1 MITILIDHN
10 IEGQAA
16 MLRGALMEAG
26 WLELFPLQMKT
37 FADMGLPV
45 QGSQL
50 RLRLPSVFPCLPS
63 ACASACALHADRLH
77 ADRSAQA
84 GVFCFPFSVFNQPDL
99 ERLPLQKRRI
109 YG

>member
-37 FADMGLPV
+37 FADPSNPFYLYLLP
-45 QGSQL
+45 
-50 RLRLPSVFPCLPS
+50 
-63 ACASACALHADRLH
+63 AADRL
-77 ADRSAQA
+77 SAN
-84 GVFCFPFSVFNQPDL
+84 VFSVS
-99 ERLPLQKRRI
+99 
-109 YG
+109 